1 LQNQLGELHTLLK
14 LLCLEPWTKK
24 LIWKQCI
31 EIPAHLCNPRGISSL
46 QAIMKGISMRRLKNT
61 ILDLPEKRESPVNLK
76 IKEPWDQVYQKHH
89 EEFSI
94 QFGKNQISGQGW
106 NANNFFD
113 KLVDLQQL
121 CNHPAIIEKIP
132 GKNNYFWNESSK
144 IFHLIEDL
152 KTFLSGGSQ
161 KRAVI
166 FSEFKRFL
174 QM

>member
-1 LQNQLGELHTLLK
+1 
-14 LLCLEPWTKK
+14 
-24 LIWKQCI
+24 
-31 EIPAHLCNPRGISSL
+31 
-46 QAIMKGISMRRLKNT
+46 MKGISTRRVKNT
-61 ILDLPEKRESPVNLK
+61 ILDLPEKTESPVNLK

-94 QFGKNQISGQGW
+94 QFGKNWISGQGW
-106 NANNFFD
+106 NAINFFG

-121 CNHPAIIEKIP
+121 YCNHPALIEKIP
-132 GKNNYFWNESSK
+132 GKNNYFWNDSSR
-144 IFHLIEDL
+144 IVHSIEDL

-161 KRAVI
+161 KQAVI